1 MPDGFIVKVA
11 FPKFE
16 QRNYEIT
23 QSIVRLQHLD
33 SGKTY
38 RFETVLTEDIGAI
51 AVTNLDNR
59 INRIK
64 AKAIARATTKYLA
77 TKTAADK
84 AEEQAGNSLAGLL
97 VQVAGNVA
105 AVMTEQADVRH
116 WRLLPDEV
124 RVGRVLVPAG
134 SFEGEIDFMNAGGQ
148 VVMSRKIKPFVTGS
162 GEKKFIT
169 QRTLK

>member
-11 FPKFE
+11 YPKFE
-16 QRNYEIT
+16 PRNYEIT
-23 QSIVRLQHLD
+23 RSIVHLRHLD

-38 RFETVLTEDIGAI
+38 RFATVLMEDIGSI

-84 AEEQAGNSLAGLL
+84 AEKQADSGLAGLL

-116 WRLLPDEV
+116 WRLLPDEI
-124 RVGRVLVPAG
+124 RVGRMLVPAG
-134 SFEGEIDFMNAGGQ
+134 SFEGEIDFINAGGQ
-148 VVMSRKIKPFVTGS
+148 VVISKKIKPFATGS

-169 QRTLK
+169 QRTLR